1 MTACFNDAHSALV
14 PCKITDHVQVT
25 RYYVP
30 FGINDAKGRAVGC
43 RVGISSSVRTE
54 RDGNDGGCWVCK
66 PEDLGLLFCADVH
79 VCRDEKAFGG
89 SSACKWFKTVEEAE
103 SFVEA
108 AVERCRKANAKKF
121 SAK

>member
-1 MTACFNDAHSALV
+1 MTAYSNYV
-14 PCKITDHVQVT
+14 PCNVTDHVQVT
-25 RYYVP
+25 RYYVS

-54 RDGNDGGCWVCK
+54 RDGSKEGWAICK
-66 PEDLGLLFCADVH
+66 PEELGLLFCADVH

-89 SSACKWFKTVEEAE
+89 SSACKWFKTIEEAE

-108 AVERCRKANAKKF
+108 AVERCRKTNAKKF
-121 SAK
+121 SATH

>member
-1 MTACFNDAHSALV
+1 MTAYSNDASSAYV
-14 PCKITDHVQVT
+14 PCTVTDYVRVT
-25 RYYVP
+25 AYYVP
-30 FGINDAKGRAVGC
+30 FGINDARGRAVGC

-54 RDGNDGGCWVCK
+54 RADSKDGWAICK

-89 SSACKWFKTVEEAE
+89 SSACKWCKTLEEAE
-103 SFVEA
+103 AFVEA